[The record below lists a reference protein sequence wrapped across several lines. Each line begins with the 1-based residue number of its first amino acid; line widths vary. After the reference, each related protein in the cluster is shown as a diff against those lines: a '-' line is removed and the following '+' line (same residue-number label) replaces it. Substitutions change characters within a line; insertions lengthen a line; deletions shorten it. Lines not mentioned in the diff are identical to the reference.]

1 MQLAFDFWDILEV
14 FCIIAF
20 MYRGIQD
27 ILGKGKPR
35 KKEQEEYEALHVI
48 SGVTLIFIGIAFFV
62 RAFFSHIALLYT
74 ISLVA
79 ATICIFVYL
88 ICWFSYRGSRDDTD
102 KKE

>member
-35 KKEQEEYEALHVI
+35 KKEQEEYEALHI
-48 SGVTLIFIGIAFFV
+48 FSGITLISLSIAALV
-62 RAFFSHIALLYT
+62 QKFFSHIVLLYALT
-74 ISLVA
+74 FGAAVVCSFAYLV
-79 ATICIFVYL
+79 CL
-88 ICWFSYRGSRDDTD
+88 LSYRGSRDDTD